1 MPLQLKPLHPVFV
14 AEASGI
20 DLTQPLAPAD
30 VRAINAAMNEH
41 AVLVW
46 RGQPLTPQQQINV
59 ATAFSDANVS
69 YLRSVLSPRETEW
82 DAPRDSAMSNE

>member
-30 VRAINAAMNEH
+30 VRAINAAMN
-41 AVLVW
+41 
-46 RGQPLTPQQQINV
+46 
-59 ATAFSDANVS
+59 
-69 YLRSVLSPRETEW
+69 
-82 DAPRDSAMSNE
+82 